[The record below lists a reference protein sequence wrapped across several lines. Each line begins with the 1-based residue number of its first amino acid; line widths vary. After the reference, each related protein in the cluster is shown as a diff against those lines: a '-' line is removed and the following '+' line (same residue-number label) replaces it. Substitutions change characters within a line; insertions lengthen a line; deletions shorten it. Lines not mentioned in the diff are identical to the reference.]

1 MIAKEF
7 QLLLQI
13 AFLASIRIME
23 QIEFDRPLCC
33 FPIELEPEQFI
44 KCLWLNDDFRDLL
57 VTRHLHENNKRI
69 TFYIQDSAGIYYKR
83 KTTKTPKQF
92 LEEN

>member
-1 MIAKEF
+1 MNTGNRKIVVQ
-7 QLLLQI
+7 QLGVELPDGFRYNLN
-13 AFLASIRIME
+13 E
-23 QIEFDRPLCC
+23 DIEFDRPLCC

-57 VTRHLHENNKRI
+57 VTRHLH
-69 TFYIQDSAGIYYKR
+69 GIYYKR